1 MEKIILKV
9 SEGDKGVAYLYLP
22 DHPKKLVSGLSKKQ
36 ISLDSLIDGY
46 KGPAVYLDFN
56 SDDVLV
62 GIEIVG

>member
-9 SEGDKGVAYLYLP
+9 SEGDKDVAYVYLP
-22 DHPKKLVSGLSKKQ
+22 DHPKKLIPRLTKKQ
-36 ISLDSLIDGY
+36 ISLDSLIEGY
-46 KGPAVYLDFN
+46 KGPGIYLDFN